1 MTCTDERHRG
11 SLGGADGV
19 AALQRE
25 TGMTDKDE
33 QLRLGAGTVP
43 DPFGLAREPARQ
55 AMDEEATNPDS
66 HGSTASE
73 DTEPD
78 NGAATGEPEHG
89 SVRLGELD

>member
-1 MTCTDERHRG
+1 MNSTAERHRG

-43 DPFGLAREPARQ
+43 DPFGLAREHTGQ
-55 AMDEEATNPDS
+55 ESDEEAPDPDS
-66 HGSTASE
+66 PGSTV
-73 DTEPD
+73 TEEGD
-78 NGAATGEPEHG
+78 DGEVTDEPEAD